1 MQPDEQTI
9 LVLGATGYVGGR
21 LVPRLLEAGYR
32 VRAAS
37 RSIQKLKSRTW
48 ANHPNVSLV
57 AVDVTQENSLA
68 QALSGCSVVYY
79 LIHSMDPASRNFSE
93 TDRQAAN
100 HMVRMAAESGISRII
115 YLSGLGED
123 DPDLSEHLRSRAE
136 VARILTAGKV
146 PTTVLRA
153 AMIIGSGSASFEILR
168 YLVDRLPVMIT
179 PKWLATPCQ
188 PIAIRNVL
196 NYLLGCLAH
205 PETTGQ
211 TYDIGG
217 TDILTYRQLMDI
229 YAKEARLGKRFIIP
243 IPFFTPR
250 LSSYWI
256 NFVTPVSAS
265 IARPLAEGLRNPVVC
280 GDNRIRAIIPQELL
294 TARESI
300 QLALDNIVRQSVESH
315 WTDAGF
321 LPPVETR
328 YPGDPDWAGGT
339 LFRDCRVIQVDGS
352 LDELWQ
358 AIVRIGGKNGWYYAD
373 WLWGLRG
380 TLDKLTGGVGI
391 RRGRR
396 DPERVY
402 PGDALDFWRVLN
414 VEAPRRLRLLAEMR
428 VPGVAVLEF
437 NIGPLENG
445 GLELT
450 QTAWFAPRGLGGILY
465 WYAVSPFHNLLFDGM
480 LRGIARAAHR
490 HIDSGPLR
498 IA

>member
-1 MQPDEQTI
+1 MEPSEQTI

-21 LVPRLLEAGYR
+21 LVPRLLEAGYH

-37 RSIQKLKSRTW
+37 RSTQKLKSRSW
-48 ANHPNVSLV
+48 ASHPQVSLV
-57 AVDVTQENSLA
+57 SVDVTDLESLK
-68 QALSGCSVVYY
+68 QAVAGCSVAYY
-79 LIHSMDPASRNFSE
+79 LVHSMDKTNRNFSE
-93 TDRQAAN
+93 TDRKASHNMVQAAE
-100 HMVRMAAESGISRII
+100 AAGLQRII
-115 YLSGLGED
+115 HLSGLGED
-123 DPDLSEHLRSRAE
+123 NPDLSEHLRSRTE
-136 VARILTAGKV
+136 VANILREGKV
-146 PTTVLRA
+146 PVTVLRA

-179 PKWLATPCQ
+179 PKWLETPCQ

-196 NYLLGCLAH
+196 NYLLGCLSH
-205 PETTGQ
+205 EETTGQ
-211 TYDIGG
+211 TFDIGG

-229 YAKEARLGKRFIIP
+229 YAKEAKLGKRFIIP

-250 LSSYWI
+250 ISSYWI

-280 GDNRIRAIIPQELL
+280 ADNRIRDIIPQELL
-294 TARESI
+294 TAREAI

-315 WTDAGF
+315 WTDAGY

-328 YPGDPDWAGGT
+328 YPGDPDWAGGMCFKDRR
-339 LFRDCRVIQVDGS
+339 LIQVDGS
-352 LDELWQ
+352 LEDLWQ

-414 VEAPRRLRLLAEMR
+414 VDAPRRLRLLAEMK

-437 NIGPLENG
+437 NITPLENG
-445 GLELT
+445 KLELA
-450 QTAWFAPRGLGGILY
+450 QTAWFSPRGLGGILY
-465 WYAVSPFHNLLFDGM
+465 WYAVSPFHNLLFNGM
-480 LRGIARAAHR
+480 LRGIAKASHR
-490 HIDSGPLR
+490 QIYSGPLR
-498 IA
+498 MA